1 MHQDNLIINLVMKRL
16 DDCDKIT
23 QYQKQFRGVLWN
35 SCSENQQNS
44 QENTQVQAYKITKN
58 TSQQLSWVT
67 AFPLYKMVSNCR
79 LQKQS
84 PEMFYKKGVLKKFA
98 IFTEKHLC
106 QTIYKVALKFFIKNR
121 LQHRYFETQHR
132 CLRFHKVS
140 TPGNYL

>member
-44 QENTQVQAYKITKN
+44 QENTQVQACKITKN
-58 TSQQLSWVT
+58 TPQQLSWVT
-67 AFPLYKMVSNCR
+67 VFPLYKIVSNCR

-98 IFTEKHLC
+98 FFTEKHLC

-121 LQHRYFETQHR
+121 LQHRY
-132 CLRFHKVS
+132 LSFH
-140 TPGNYL
+140 TRELPLN